1 VAPSNL
7 PSDSRQTV
15 CLRAL
20 SKQETLKLDAVNGW
34 LSIMGEVKTVDSIK
48 VAEQEGSAES
58 REHVANYREDVK
70 RNVESES
77 SLSQKVEELRDN
89 IDVMSEE
96 VQSKRSWPRDDYIGT
111 LEQLRAQVESIQKDW
126 DSVSAHMKAERDKV
140 ESLLQ
145 SFPGII
151 EISTLH
157 AQSLR
162 LNHLEQLVSE
172 LFQEL
177 HTKKNESSSR
187 KQMVI
192 SLVALG
198 TTIVLWGLWIMVA
211 LLR

>member
-1 VAPSNL
+1 MSEVIAKDKVTVSNEDRS
-7 PSDSRQTV
+7 SDPNDHV
-15 CLRAL
+15 
-20 SKQETLKLDAVNGW
+20 
-34 LSIMGEVKTVDSIK
+34 
-48 VAEQEGSAES
+48 EGYLE
-58 REHVANYREDVK
+58 NVK
-70 RNVESES
+70 RNVVTET
-77 SLSQKVEELRDN
+77 SLAQKVEELRDN
-89 IDVMSEE
+89 INVMSEE
-96 VQSKRSWPRDDYIGT
+96 AEIKRSWPRDEYLEM
-111 LEQLRAQVESIQKDW
+111 LEQLRAQVEGIQKDW
-126 DSVSAHMKAERDKV
+126 DLVSTHMKAERDKV

-177 HTKKNESSSR
+177 HTKKNESSSH

-198 TTIVLWGLWIMVA
+198 VTIVLWGVWIMIT
-211 LLR
+211 LIK

>member
-1 VAPSNL
+1 
-7 PSDSRQTV
+7 
-15 CLRAL
+15 
-20 SKQETLKLDAVNGW
+20 
-34 LSIMGEVKTVDSIK
+34 MGEVKTEGSVT
-48 VAEQEGSAES
+48 VAEQKESPDS
-58 REHVANYREDVK
+58 REHVEGYREDVT
-70 RNVESES
+70 RNVKSEA

-96 VQSKRSWPRDDYIGT
+96 AQSKRSWPRDDYLGT

-126 DSVSAHMKAERDKV
+126 DSVSTHMKAERDKV

-177 HTKKNESSSR
+177 HTKKSEDR
-187 KQMVI
+187 TKKQMII

-198 TTIVLWGLWIMVA
+198 VTVVLWGVWIAVA
-211 LLR
+211 ILK

>member
-1 VAPSNL
+1 
-7 PSDSRQTV
+7 
-15 CLRAL
+15 
-20 SKQETLKLDAVNGW
+20 
-34 LSIMGEVKTVDSIK
+34 MGEVKTKDSVK
-48 VAEQEGSAES
+48 VAEQEGSSES
-58 REHVANYREDVK
+58 RGHVADYREDVK
-70 RNVESES
+70 RNVDSEA

-96 VQSKRSWPRDDYIGT
+96 AQSKRSWPREDYLAT

-126 DSVSAHMKAERDKV
+126 DSVSAHMKTERDKV

-177 HTKKNESSSR
+177 HTKKTESSSR

>member
-1 VAPSNL
+1 
-7 PSDSRQTV
+7 
-15 CLRAL
+15 
-20 SKQETLKLDAVNGW
+20 
-34 LSIMGEVKTVDSIK
+34 
-48 VAEQEGSAES
+48 
-58 REHVANYREDVK
+58 
-70 RNVESES
+70 
-77 SLSQKVEELRDN
+77 
-89 IDVMSEE
+89 
-96 VQSKRSWPRDDYIGT
+96 
-111 LEQLRAQVESIQKDW
+111 
-126 DSVSAHMKAERDKV
+126 
-140 ESLLQ
+140 
-145 SFPGII
+145 I

-177 HTKKNESSSR
+177 HTKKTESSSR